1 MARPSK
7 PLSKEKRSALIAGGV
22 VVAFAGMLAL
32 SFAAVPLY
40 RLFCA
45 HTGFAG
51 TPQVAHEAPKL
62 RGKRDLVVR
71 FDSNVARGL
80 DWDFKPDTDQVT
92 VRTGETKTVF
102 FKVTNRS
109 DHAVTAQAGY
119 NVAPDV
125 VGGYFDKLSCF
136 CFSTQ
141 TLGPHETVDM
151 PVVFFLDPALEK
163 DKTMDKVDTVTLS
176 YTFYPVTRSTALEQ
190 KPAKTT
196 SPSL

>member
-1 MARPSK
+1 MARSSK
-7 PLSKEKRSALIAGGV
+7 PLSKEKRSALIAG
-22 VVAFAGMLAL
+22 AAAATFLGMLAL

-40 RLFCA
+40 RIFCA
-45 HTGFAG
+45 HTGFGG
-51 TPQVAHEAPKL
+51 TPQVATEAPQL
-62 RGKRDLVVR
+62 RGKRDIVVR
-71 FDSNVARGL
+71 FDSNVAQGL
-80 DWDFKPDTDQVT
+80 DWDFRPDTPQIT
-92 VRTGETKTVF
+92 LRTGKTATVF
-102 FKVTNRS
+102 FKVTNRA

-119 NVAPDV
+119 NVTPDV

-163 DKTMDKVDTVTLS
+163 DKTMDHVETVTLS

-196 SPSL
+196 PPSL